1 MFVFQ
6 EVLIKMENFVMDSV
20 LLSAMIMNFIVP
32 NQRIQK
38 LDVHSLQLVSI
49 KQLISTEN
57 SVLTNNVPL
66 YALKLSFIVK
76 VLVFCWV
83 VRKRTS
89 V

>member
-1 MFVFQ
+1 
-6 EVLIKMENFVMDSV
+6 MDSV

-38 LDVHSLQLVSI
+38 LDVRSLQLVSI

-57 SVLTNNVPL
+57 SVLTNNVQL

-76 VLVFCWV
+76 VLAFCWV